1 MDFAFTADQQA
12 LRESV
17 RDFLHAE
24 CTSSRIRTFY
34 DSKEGTDTDLWEKV
48 VGLGWPGLTLPEK
61 FGGIGLGWVEACLLG
76 EEMGRFLFPGPYLST
91 LAVATAIQ
99 LGGTDEQKERYLPRF
114 AEGSS
119 TGAIAFFEGR
129 STHPEDIRIKAR
141 PSEAQIVVDG
151 KKLFVADAHVADLLL
166 VAVQGEHGPGFV
178 VVDSSSAGVD
188 AEQLPVVDRTRRQC
202 AVTFSEVQVPKS
214 EQLPS
219 NPVLFDRIRD
229 RMLLFLAAEGSGI
242 ARRVFEMSV
251 EYAKT
256 RQQFGK
262 PIGIFQGVSHKLADM
277 YMSVEHAT
285 SLVYYAAW
293 AADQSD
299 PDDLNS
305 QSHLD
310 AGLAAWR
317 ASAWCSRAARQA
329 TADGIQV
336 HGGIGFT
343 WEHDLHMFFK
353 RARADQFVCS
363 EPTVV
368 NDLIASTLTSEHSR
382 LR

>member
-12 LRESV
+12 LRDSV
-17 RDFLHAE
+17 RDFLQAE
-24 CTSSRIRTFY
+24 CTSSRIRTFF
-34 DSKEGTDTDLWEKV
+34 DSEEGTDASLWEKV

-99 LGGTDEQKERYLPRF
+99 LGGTDDQKERYLARF
-114 AEGSS
+114 ADGSI
-119 TGAIAFFEGR
+119 TGSVALFEGR
-129 STHPEDIRIKAR
+129 STHPEDIRMKPR
-141 PSEAQIVVDG
+141 PSDRGVVLDG
-151 KKLFVADAHVADLLL
+151 KKLFVADGHVADVLL
-166 VAVQGEHGPGFV
+166 VAVQGDGGPGFV
-178 VVDSSSAGVD
+178 LVDRASSGVEV
-188 AEQLPVVDRTRRQC
+188 EQLPVVDRTRRQC
-202 AVTFSEVQVPKS
+202 AVGFSEVQVAAS
-214 EQLPS
+214 DVLPNS
-219 NPVLFDRIRD
+219 SQLFDRVRD
-229 RMLLFLAAEGSGI
+229 RILLFLAAESSGV
-242 ARRVFEMSV
+242 ARRAFEMSV

-293 AADQSD
+293 VADQSD
-299 PDDLNS
+299 ADDLGS
-305 QSHLD
+305 QDQLD

-317 ASAWCSRAARQA
+317 ASHWCSRAARQA
-329 TADGIQV
+329 TADGIQI

-353 RARADQFVCS
+353 RARADQFVWS
-363 EPTVV
+363 EPTAIT
-368 NDLIASTLTSEHSR
+368 DLIAGTLTTNVR
-382 LR
+382 